1 MGLMRPKTADLDI
14 VERSFY
20 NDLSHPNNGKSF
32 MSLIHISNLSKHFQV
47 LNRREGL
54 SGAFRDLFSGDYR
67 NVKAVDGISLDIE
80 AGEIVGYIGPNGAG
94 KSTTI
99 KMMTGILKPSGGT
112 IEINGIAPYDNRI
125 RQAQIMGVVFGQRTQ
140 LWWDLPV
147 IESFK
152 ILKEIYKVD
161 QKTFDDHMGL
171 FNELVDLKKLY
182 SQQVRTLSLG
192 QRMLCDIT
200 ASFLHN
206 PQVVFLDEPTIGLD
220 ISVKA
225 KMRSVIKELNSTR
238 NTTIILTTHD
248 LGDVEALCQRIII
261 IDKGLI
267 LFDGDIKKVNSL
279 FGAYRTLK
287 LQIDGYNES
296 TPQLLSDKF
305 TERFG
310 AGHGITIANPEEF
323 WTDVTIDQ
331 ARTPLADVLNFVMT
345 SFTVSDVRIVEI
357 SMENVVQQVYDG
369 ALR

>member
-1 MGLMRPKTADLDI
+1 
-14 VERSFY
+14 
-20 NDLSHPNNGKSF
+20 
-32 MSLIHISNLSKHFQV
+32 MSLIHIENLSKHFRI

-54 SGAFRDLFSGDYR
+54 SGAFRDLFSGSYR
-67 NVKAVDGISLDIE
+67 TVEAVSGISFDID

-99 KMMTGILKPSGGT
+99 KMMTGILKPTGGA
-112 IEINGIAPYDNRI
+112 IEVNGRPPYDNRI
-125 RQAQIMGVVFGQRTQ
+125 RQAQIMGVVFGQRSQ

-161 QKTFDDHMGL
+161 QHTFDRHMTMFDDLVGL
-171 FNELVDLKKLY
+171 SALY

-220 ISVKA
+220 ISIKA
-225 KMRSVIKELNSTR
+225 KIRSVIKELNQER

-261 IDKGLI
+261 IDKGKI
-267 LFDGDIKKVNSL
+267 LYDGDIKKVNAL

-287 LQIDGYNES
+287 LQIDDFDEK
-296 TPQLLSDKF
+296 TIQMLRDKLCGQ
-305 TERFG
+305 FG
-310 AGHGITIANPEEF
+310 LASGITVAETEEF

-331 ARTPLADVLNFVMT
+331 AHTPLSEVLNFVM
-345 SFTVSDVRIVEI
+345 SNFKVDDVRIVEI
-357 SMENVVQQVYDG
+357 SMENVVRKVYDG
-369 ALR
+369 ALG

>member
-1 MGLMRPKTADLDI
+1 
-14 VERSFY
+14 
-20 NDLSHPNNGKSF
+20 
-32 MSLIHISNLSKHFQV
+32 MSLIHIENLSKHFKV

-54 SGAFRDLFSGDYR
+54 GGAVRDLFSGDYR
-67 NVKAVDGISLDIE
+67 TVEAVAGISFDIE

-99 KMMTGILKPSGGT
+99 KMMTGILKPTGGV
-112 IEINGIAPYDNRI
+112 IEVNGLTPYENRI

-161 QKTFDDHMGL
+161 DKTFDDHMGM
-171 FNELVDLKKLY
+171 FNELVGLKALY

-220 ISVKA
+220 ISIKA
-225 KMRSVIKELNSTR
+225 KIRSVIQELNSKR
-238 NTTIILTTHD
+238 QTTIILTTHD
-248 LGDVEALCQRIII
+248 LGDVEALCKRIII
-261 IDKGLI
+261 IDKGKI
-267 LFDGDIKKVNSL
+267 LYDGDIKQVNAL

-287 LQIDGYNES
+287 LQIDEFTDS
-296 TPQLLSDKF
+296 TLKELRQKVD
-305 TERFG
+305 ECFG
-310 AGHGITIANPEEF
+310 AGHGITVAETEEF

-331 ARTPLADVLNFVMT
+331 ARTHLSDVLSLVMT
-345 SFTVSDVRIVEI
+345 DFPVYDVRIVEI
-357 SMENVVQQVYDG
+357 SMENVVKQIYDG
-369 ALR
+369 ALELE

>member
-1 MGLMRPKTADLDI
+1 MT
-14 VERSFY
+14 
-20 NDLSHPNNGKSF
+20 
-32 MSLIHISNLSKHFQV
+32 LIHIQNLSKHFKI

-54 SGAFRDLFSGDYR
+54 SGAFKDLFSGDYR
-67 NVKAVDGISLDIE
+67 TVKAVDGISFDID

-99 KMMTGILKPSGGT
+99 KMMTGILKPSDGT
-112 IEINGIAPYDNRI
+112 ILINDHVPYTNRI
-125 RQAQIMGVVFGQRTQ
+125 KQAQIMGVVFGQRTQ

-147 IESFK
+147 IESFN

-161 QKTFDDHMGL
+161 QKTFDQHMGM
-171 FNELVDLKKLY
+171 FNDLVGLKDLY
-182 SQQVRTLSLG
+182 SQQARTLSLG

-225 KMRSVIKELNSTR
+225 KIRSVIKELNRER

-261 IDKGLI
+261 IDKGKI
-267 LFDGDIKKVNSL
+267 LYDGDIKKVNAL
-279 FGAYRTLK
+279 FGAYRTIKVQINDFNDTTIASLK
-287 LQIDGYNES
+287 NKL
-296 TPQLLSDKF
+296 

-310 AGHGITIANPEEF
+310 KDHGIIVAETEEF

-331 ARTPLADVLNFVMT
+331 ARTPLSDVLGFVM
-345 SFTVSDVRIVEI
+345 SNFSVSDVRIVEI

-369 ALR
+369 ALG

>member
-1 MGLMRPKTADLDI
+1 
-14 VERSFY
+14 
-20 NDLSHPNNGKSF
+20 
-32 MSLIHISNLSKHFQV
+32 MSLIHIDDLSKHFKI

-54 SGAFRDLFSGDYR
+54 GGAFRDLFSGDYR
-67 NVKAVDGISLDIE
+67 TVEAVAGISFDIE

-99 KMMTGILKPSGGT
+99 KMMTGILKPTGGV
-112 IEINGIAPYDNRI
+112 IQVNGQAPYDNRI
-125 RQAQIMGVVFGQRTQ
+125 RQAQIMGVVFGQRSQ

-152 ILKEIYKVD
+152 ILKEIYKVE
-161 QKTFDDHMGL
+161 QKTFDHHMDM
-171 FNELVDLKKLY
+171 FNELVGLKSLY

-192 QRMLCDIT
+192 QRMLCDIS

-225 KMRSVIKELNSTR
+225 KIRSVIKELNSEH

-261 IDKGLI
+261 IDKGRI
-267 LFDGDIKKVNSL
+267 LYDGDIRRVHAL

-287 LQIDGYNES
+287 LQID
-296 TPQLLSDKF
+296 DF
-305 TERFG
+305 TEVTLGTLTDKLTECFG
-310 AGHGITIANPEEF
+310 AEHGITIAEIEEF

-331 ARTPLADVLNFVMT
+331 ARTPLSDVLSFVM
-345 SFTVSDVRIVEI
+345 SNFAVKDVRIVEI
-357 SMENVVQQVYDG
+357 SMENVVRKVYDG
-369 ALR
+369 ALG

>member
-1 MGLMRPKTADLDI
+1 
-14 VERSFY
+14 
-20 NDLSHPNNGKSF
+20 
-32 MSLIHISNLSKHFQV
+32 MSLIHIENLTKHFKI

-54 SGAFRDLFSGDYR
+54 GGAFRDLFSGSYR
-67 NVKAVDGISLDIE
+67 TVEAVAGVSFDIE
-80 AGEIVGYIGPNGAG
+80 PGEIVGYIGPNGAG

-99 KMMTGILKPSGGT
+99 KMMTGILKPTGGVVQV
-112 IEINGIAPYDNRI
+112 NGLAPYDNRI

-161 QKTFDDHMGL
+161 QKMFDRHMDM
-171 FNELVDLKKLY
+171 FNELVGLKALY

-192 QRMLCDIT
+192 QRMLCDIS

-225 KMRSVIKELNSTR
+225 KIRSVIKELNSEH

-261 IDKGLI
+261 IDKGRI
-267 LFDGDIKKVNSL
+267 LYDGDIKRVHAL

-287 LQIDGYNES
+287 LQIDN
-296 TPQLLSDKF
+296 F
-305 TERFG
+305 TTETLQTLTEKLTAQFG
-310 AGHGITIANPEEF
+310 AEHGITIAETEEF

-331 ARTPLADVLNFVMT
+331 ARTPLSDVLSFVM
-345 SFTVSDVRIVEI
+345 SQFAVEDVRIVEI
-357 SMENVVQQVYDG
+357 SMENVVRRVYDG
-369 ALR
+369 ALA

>member
-1 MGLMRPKTADLDI
+1 
-14 VERSFY
+14 
-20 NDLSHPNNGKSF
+20 
-32 MSLIHISNLSKHFQV
+32 MSLIHIQDLSKHFKI

-54 SGAFRDLFSGDYR
+54 GGAFRDLFSGNYR
-67 NVKAVDGISLDIE
+67 TVEAVAGVSFDIE

-99 KMMTGILKPSGGT
+99 KMMTGILKPTGGV
-112 IEINGIAPYDNRI
+112 IQVNGLAPYENRI

-161 QKTFDDHMGL
+161 QTTFDKHMGL
-171 FNELVDLKKLY
+171 FNELVGLNALY

-192 QRMLCDIT
+192 QRMLCDIA

-225 KMRSVIKELNSTR
+225 KIRSLIKTLNSEH

-261 IDKGLI
+261 IDKGRI
-267 LFDGDIKKVNSL
+267 LYDGDIKRVNAL

-287 LQIDGYNES
+287 LQIDN
-296 TPQLLSDKF
+296 F
-305 TERFG
+305 TEATLQTLKDKLTECFG
-310 AGHGITIANPEEF
+310 AGHGITISETEEF

-331 ARTPLADVLNFVMT
+331 ARTPLSDVLSFVMKN
-345 SFTVSDVRIVEI
+345 FQVIDVRIVEI
-357 SMENVVQQVYDG
+357 SMENVVRKVYDG
-369 ALR
+369 ALG

>member
-1 MGLMRPKTADLDI
+1 MT
-14 VERSFY
+14 
-20 NDLSHPNNGKSF
+20 
-32 MSLIHISNLSKHFQV
+32 LIHIENLSKQFKI

-54 SGAFRDLFSGDYR
+54 GGAFRDLFSGSYR
-67 NVKAVDGISLDIE
+67 TVDAVAGISFDID

-99 KMMTGILKPSGGT
+99 KMMTGILKPSGGV
-112 IEINGIAPYDNRI
+112 IQVNGRPPYANRI
-125 RQAQIMGVVFGQRTQ
+125 RQAQIMGVVFGQRSQ

-161 QKTFDDHMGL
+161 QKTFDQHMTMFNDLVGL
-171 FNELVDLKKLY
+171 SALY

-225 KMRSVIKELNSTR
+225 KIRSVIKTLNRER

-248 LGDVEALCQRIII
+248 LGDVEALCNRIII
-261 IDKGLI
+261 IDKGKI
-267 LFDGDIKKVNSL
+267 LYDGDIKKVNAL

-287 LQIDGYNES
+287 LQIRDFNEA
-296 TPQLLSDKF
+296 TLQELNDKLCEKFGSDN
-305 TERFG
+305 
-310 AGHGITIANPEEF
+310 GISVAETEEF

-331 ARTPLADVLNFVMT
+331 ARTPLSDVLNFVMS
-345 SFTVSDVRIVEI
+345 SFKVDDVRIVEI
-357 SMENVVQQVYDG
+357 SMENVVRKVYDG
-369 ALR
+369 ALG

>member
-1 MGLMRPKTADLDI
+1 MT
-14 VERSFY
+14 
-20 NDLSHPNNGKSF
+20 
-32 MSLIHISNLSKHFQV
+32 LIHTENLTKHFKI

-54 SGAFRDLFSGDYR
+54 GGAFRDLFSGNYR
-67 NVKAVDGISLDIE
+67 TVEAVAGVSFDIE

-99 KMMTGILKPSGGT
+99 KMMTGILKPTGGT
-112 IEINGIAPYDNRI
+112 LQVNGRVPYDNRI
-125 RQAQIMGVVFGQRTQ
+125 HQAKIMGVVFGQRTQ

-161 QKTFDDHMGL
+161 QKMFDRHMEMFNDLVGL
-171 FNELVDLKKLY
+171 KALY

-192 QRMLCDIT
+192 QRMLCDIS

-220 ISVKA
+220 ISIKA
-225 KMRSVIKELNSTR
+225 KIRSVIKELNR
-238 NTTIILTTHD
+238 EHNTTIILTTHD

-261 IDKGLI
+261 IDKGKI
-267 LFDGDIKKVNSL
+267 LYDGDIKRVNAL

-287 LQIDGYNES
+287 LQIDNFTAATIPTLTEK
-296 TPQLLSDKF
+296 LNAKF
-305 TERFG
+305 GTEN
-310 AGHGITIANPEEF
+310 GITIAETEEF

-331 ARTPLADVLNFVMT
+331 ACTPLSDVLSFVM
-345 SFTVSDVRIVEI
+345 SNFPVEDVRIVEI
-357 SMENVVQQVYDG
+357 SMENVVRKVYDG

>member
-1 MGLMRPKTADLDI
+1 
-14 VERSFY
+14 
-20 NDLSHPNNGKSF
+20 
-32 MSLIHISNLSKHFQV
+32 MSLIHIQDLSKHFKI

-54 SGAFRDLFSGDYR
+54 SGAFKDLFSGDYR
-67 NVKAVDGISLDIE
+67 TVKAVDGISFDIDT
-80 AGEIVGYIGPNGAG
+80 GEIVGYIGPNGAG

-112 IEINGIAPYDNRI
+112 IRINGLVPYENRI
-125 RQAQIMGVVFGQRTQ
+125 KQAQTMGVVFGQRSQ

-161 QKTFDDHMGL
+161 QKTFDKHMGM
-171 FNELVDLKKLY
+171 FEDLVGLKSLY
-182 SQQVRTLSLG
+182 TQQVRTLSLG

-225 KMRSVIKELNSTR
+225 KIRTVIKELNRER

-248 LGDVEALCQRIII
+248 LGDVEALCHRIVI
-261 IDKGLI
+261 IDQGKI
-267 LFDGDIKKVNSL
+267 LYDGKATQVHTL

-287 LQIDGYNES
+287 LQIENCTETILD
-296 TPQLLSDKF
+296 LLKVKLANKF
-305 TERFG
+305 GTE
-310 AGHGITIANPEEF
+310 HGIVIAQVEEF
-323 WTDVTIDQ
+323 WTDITIDQ
-331 ARTPLADVLNFVMT
+331 ARTPLSDVLNFVMAN
-345 SFTVSDVRIVEI
+345 FAVSDVRIVEI
-357 SMENVVQQVYDG
+357 SMESVVQKVYDG
-369 ALR
+369 ALA

>member
-1 MGLMRPKTADLDI
+1 
-14 VERSFY
+14 
-20 NDLSHPNNGKSF
+20 
-32 MSLIHISNLSKHFQV
+32 MSLIHVNNLSKHFKI

-54 SGAFRDLFSGDYR
+54 SGAFRDLFSGNYR
-67 NVKAVDGISLDIE
+67 TVEAVAGISFDID

-99 KMMTGILKPSGGT
+99 KMMTGILKPTGGL
-112 IEINGIAPYDNRI
+112 IEINGLAPYENRI

-161 QKTFDDHMGL
+161 QKTFDEHMDM
-171 FNELVDLKKLY
+171 FNELVGLKGLY

-206 PQVVFLDEPTIGLD
+206 PQIVFLDEPTIGLD
-220 ISVKA
+220 ISVKT
-225 KMRSVIKELNSTR
+225 KMRSVIKHLNETR

-248 LGDVEALCQRIII
+248 LGDVEALCNRIVI
-261 IDKGLI
+261 IDKGRI
-267 LFDGDIKKVNSL
+267 LYDGDIKKVNAL

-287 LQIDGYNES
+287 LQIDHFNES
-296 TPQLLSDKF
+296 TLQALNDSL
-305 TERFG
+305 TGRFG
-310 AGHGITIANPEEF
+310 VNHGIVVGESEEF

-331 ARTPLADVLNFVMT
+331 ARTPLSEVLNHVMT
-345 SFTVSDVRIVEI
+345 TFPVSDVRIVEI
-357 SMENVVQQVYDG
+357 SMENVVRKVYDG
-369 ALR
+369 ALS

>member
-1 MGLMRPKTADLDI
+1 
-14 VERSFY
+14 
-20 NDLSHPNNGKSF
+20 
-32 MSLIHISNLSKHFQV
+32 MSLIHIDGLTKHFKI

-54 SGAFRDLFSGDYR
+54 SGAFRDLFSGSYR
-67 NVKAVDGISLDIE
+67 TVEAVAGITFDIE
-80 AGEIVGYIGPNGAG
+80 PGEIVGYIGPNGAG

-99 KMMTGILKPSGGT
+99 KMMTGILKPTGG
-112 IEINGIAPYDNRI
+112 IVRVNGQVPYDNRI

-161 QKTFDDHMGL
+161 QKTFDHHMDM
-171 FNELVDLKKLY
+171 FNELVGLKSLY

-225 KMRSVIKELNSTR
+225 KIRTVIKELNR
-238 NTTIILTTHD
+238 EHNTTIILTTHD
-248 LGDVEALCQRIII
+248 LGDVEALCHRIII
-261 IDKGLI
+261 IDKGRI
-267 LFDGDIKKVNSL
+267 LYDGDIKRVNAL

-287 LQIDGYNES
+287 LQID
-296 TPQLLSDKF
+296 DF
-305 TERFG
+305 TETTLAKLKDKLSECYG
-310 AGHGITIANPEEF
+310 MDHGITIAKTEEF

-331 ARTPLADVLNFVMT
+331 ARTPLSDVLSFVMNN
-345 SFTVSDVRIVEI
+345 FPVKDVRIVEI
-357 SMENVVQQVYDG
+357 SMENVVQKVYDG
-369 ALR
+369 ALS

>member
-1 MGLMRPKTADLDI
+1 
-14 VERSFY
+14 
-20 NDLSHPNNGKSF
+20 
-32 MSLIHISNLSKHFQV
+32 MSLIHIKSLSKHFKI

-54 SGAFRDLFSGDYR
+54 GGAFRDLFSGSYR
-67 NVKAVDGISLDIE
+67 TVEAVADISFDID

-99 KMMTGILKPSGGT
+99 KMMTGILKPTGGV
-112 IEINGIAPYDNRI
+112 IQVNVLAPYENRI

-161 QKTFDDHMGL
+161 QTTFDKHMGL
-171 FNELVDLKKLY
+171 FNELVGLNALY

-192 QRMLCDIT
+192 QRMLCDIA

-225 KMRSVIKELNSTR
+225 KIRSLIKTLNSER

-261 IDKGLI
+261 IDKGKI
-267 LFDGDIKKVNSL
+267 LYDGDIKRVNAL

-287 LQIDGYNES
+287 LQIDN
-296 TPQLLSDKF
+296 F
-305 TERFG
+305 TEATLQTLKDKLTECFG
-310 AGHGITIANPEEF
+310 AGHGITVAETEEF

-331 ARTPLADVLNFVMT
+331 ARTPLSDVLSFVMKN
-345 SFTVSDVRIVEI
+345 FQVIDVRIVEI
-357 SMENVVQQVYDG
+357 SMENVVRKVYDG
-369 ALR
+369 ALG

>member
-1 MGLMRPKTADLDI
+1 
-14 VERSFY
+14 
-20 NDLSHPNNGKSF
+20 
-32 MSLIHISNLSKHFQV
+32 MSLIHLDNLAKHFKI

-54 SGAFRDLFSGDYR
+54 GGALRDLFSGDYR
-67 NVKAVDGISLDIE
+67 TVEAVAGVSFDIE

-99 KMMTGILKPSGGT
+99 KMMTGILKPTDGV
-112 IEINGIAPYDNRI
+112 IHVNGWAPYDNRI
-125 RQAQIMGVVFGQRTQ
+125 KQAQIMGVVFGQRSQ

-161 QKTFDDHMGL
+161 QKTFDRHMEL
-171 FNELVDLKKLY
+171 FNDLVGLKALY

-225 KMRSVIKELNSTR
+225 KIRAVIKELNRER

-248 LGDVEALCQRIII
+248 LGDVEALCHRIII
-261 IDKGLI
+261 IDKGKI
-267 LFDGDIKKVNSL
+267 LYDGKAKQVNTL

-287 LQIDGYNES
+287 IQIDNFSE
-296 TPQLLSDKF
+296 TTLSDLRGKLETKF
-305 TERFG
+305 GTDN
-310 AGHGITIANPEEF
+310 GITVAETEEF
-323 WTDVTIDQ
+323 WTDITIDQ
-331 ARTPLADVLNFVMT
+331 ARTPLSDVLNFIMT
-345 SFTVSDVRIVEI
+345 NFSVIDVRIVEI
-357 SMENVVQQVYDG
+357 SMENVVQKVYDG
-369 ALR
+369 ALA

>member
-1 MGLMRPKTADLDI
+1 
-14 VERSFY
+14 
-20 NDLSHPNNGKSF
+20 
-32 MSLIHISNLSKHFQV
+32 MSLIEIHDLNKHFRV

-54 SGAFRDLFSGDYR
+54 TGAIRDLFSGSYR
-67 NVKAVDGISLDIE
+67 TVKAVDGITYAIE

-99 KMMTGILKPSGGT
+99 KMMTGILKPTSG
-112 IEINGIAPYDNRI
+112 IIQVNGLPPYENRI
-125 RQAQIMGVVFGQRTQ
+125 RQAQVMGVVFGQRTQ

-161 QKTFDDHMGL
+161 QKSFDDHLGL
-171 FNELVDLKKLY
+171 FNELVGLKALY

-225 KMRSVIKELNSTR
+225 KMREVIKELNRTR
-238 NTTIILTTHD
+238 KTTIILTTHD

-261 IDKGLI
+261 IDKGKI
-267 LFDGDIKKVNSL
+267 LYDGNVKRVNAL
-279 FGAYRTLK
+279 FGAYRTIK
-287 LQIDGYNES
+287 VQILGFDAS
-296 TPQLLSDKF
+296 TEQTLRDQLHDH
-305 TERFG
+305 FG
-310 AGHGITIANPEEF
+310 VDCGITIAENEEY
-323 WTDVTIDQ
+323 WTDVTINQ
-331 ARTPLADVLNFVMT
+331 ARTPLSEVLSFVM
-345 SFTVSDVRIVEI
+345 SKFQVSDVRIVEI
-357 SMENVVQQVYDG
+357 SMEHVVQKVYDG
-369 ALR
+369 ALQ

>member
-1 MGLMRPKTADLDI
+1 
-14 VERSFY
+14 
-20 NDLSHPNNGKSF
+20 
-32 MSLIHISNLSKHFQV
+32 MSLIHVKDLAKHFKI

-54 SGAFRDLFSGDYR
+54 GGAFRDLFSGDYR
-67 NVKAVDGISLDIE
+67 TVEAVAGISFDIE
-80 AGEIVGYIGPNGAG
+80 PGEIVGYIGPNGAG

-99 KMMTGILKPSGGT
+99 KMMTGILKPTSGT
-112 IEINGIAPYDNRI
+112 ILVNGQPPYLNRI
-125 RQAQIMGVVFGQRTQ
+125 RQAQVMGVVFGQRTQ

-161 QKTFDDHMGL
+161 QKTFDQHMGL

-206 PQVVFLDEPTIGLD
+206 PQIVFLDEPTIGLD

-225 KMRSVIKELNSTR
+225 KMRSVIKELNRTR

-261 IDKGLI
+261 IERGRI
-267 LFDGDIKKVNSL
+267 LYDGDIKRVHAL

-287 LQIDGYNES
+287 LQIDNFNES
-296 TPQLLSDKF
+296 
-305 TERFG
+305 
-310 AGHGITIANPEEF
+310 
-323 WTDVTIDQ
+323 
-331 ARTPLADVLNFVMT
+331 
-345 SFTVSDVRIVEI
+345 
-357 SMENVVQQVYDG
+357 
-369 ALR
+369 